1 VKEEGKSE
9 KEIREKKNLVD
20 DDDDD
25 DDDNEFCHKG

>member
-25 DDDNEFCHKG
+25 DDNEFCHKG